1 MQESGNHTI
10 SYKEDRSTLNPA
22 SLSTEHIALL
32 HVNTNTLT
40 GDEGEGGRD
49 DLLAESN
56 YQSSNSEYLQ
66 N

>member
-1 MQESGNHTI
+1 MQESGNHT
-10 SYKEDRSTLNPA
+10 TLNPA

>member
-1 MQESGNHTI
+1 MQESGNDTT
-10 SYKEDRSTLNPA
+10 SYKEDRSTLNPT

-32 HVNTNTLT
+32 HVNTNTPT